1 VTYGRLGELT
11 FGAAAELRDVIEH
24 GDRVALLLEN
34 SPEYVSVYYGAWQAG
49 GVAVGLNTAL
59 KAEGLAHL
67 VRHCG
72 ARCLVA
78 DPRHRELARLRDLL
92 GDDVTILERGP
103 EGGAV
108 ATDGASTPELPP
120 SPTPDELACLIYTSG
135 TTGHPKGVMLSH
147 RNIAANTESICEYL
161 GIDEH
166 ERALCVLPFYYSYG
180 ASVLHTHL
188 VAGASIV
195 LENSF
200 MYPQEVVQRLVDER
214 ATSFAGVPSTFYL
227 LMRSADLSGYDL
239 SSLRYVTQAGGRMEA
254 DQIRRFKELVPG
266 TDFVVMYGQ
275 TEASARLAWVQPSE
289 LERKAGSAGQ
299 AIPGVEISIRDAA
312 GDVLPPGEV
321 GEICARGANVM
332 MGYWADAEETASVLH
347 DGWLHTGDLG
357 HVDEDG
363 YLFLVGRSREMIKS
377 GAHRISPPEIEEV
390 IRAIE
395 GVRDVA
401 VVGVEDEILGQVI
414 KACVVPV
421 AESDDLKRSIRRV
434 CRERLPAFKIPKVI
448 EFRPEL
454 PRTDSGKV
462 QKHLL

>member
-1 VTYGRLGELT
+1 
-11 FGAAAELRDVIEH
+11 
-24 GDRVALLLEN
+24 
-34 SPEYVSVYYGAWQAG
+34 
-49 GVAVGLNTAL
+49 
-59 KAEGLAHL
+59 
-67 VRHCG
+67 
-72 ARCLVA
+72 
-78 DPRHRELARLRDLL
+78 
-92 GDDVTILERGP
+92 
-103 EGGAV
+103 
-108 ATDGASTPELPP
+108 
-120 SPTPDELACLIYTSG
+120 
-135 TTGHPKGVMLSH
+135 
-147 RNIAANTESICEYL
+147 
-161 GIDEH
+161 
-166 ERALCVLPFYYSYG
+166 
-180 ASVLHTHL
+180 
-188 VAGASIV
+188 
-195 LENSF
+195 
-200 MYPQEVVQRLVDER
+200 
-214 ATSFAGVPSTFYL
+214 VPSTFYL